1 VDPLLLP
8 EAWITA
14 LFIGLLMAA
23 ACEAG
28 FRFGERRGAAA
39 THVDNAVL
47 ALLGLLLAFS
57 FSHAADKHDRRQWE
71 AVAEAT
77 AVGDLAGVA
86 SVLAEPERG
95 ELLLQLRGYVD
106 LRLEHTAATGDD
118 KPADA
123 LFERNEAILREM
135 TATTARAVERQN
147 TPSVHNVLVATL
159 NSVSTTFE
167 RRRSARRDH
176 LPVTVLSMLLVSTLM
191 GAYVLGRMQ
200 RASGGRQP
208 LPTALFI
215 GLVSVV
221 VFVIIDLEQPRRGVV
236 RVWEAPFVEL
246 RDSLRE

>member
-8 EAWITA
+8 AAWLTA
-14 LFIGLLMAA
+14 LFISLLMAA

-28 FRFGERRGAAA
+28 FRFGEPRRASA

-95 ELLLQLRGYVD
+95 ELRLQLRDYVD
-106 LRLEHTAATGDD
+106 LRLESAEPSGDED
-118 KPADA
+118 AVDA
-123 LFERNEAILREM
+123 LFERNEALLHEM
-135 TATTARAVERQN
+135 TATTSRAVERQN

-159 NSVSTTFE
+159 NSVTTAFE
-167 RRRSARRDH
+167 RRRAARRDH
-176 LPVTVLSMLLVSTLM
+176 LPVTILSMLMISTLM

-236 RVWEAPFVEL
+236 RVWQAPFVEL
-246 RDSLRE
+246 RDSLNE